1 MGSTTLDIREKL
13 LDSSEK
19 FRKLSKE
26 HSKYDQKL
34 GNLLD
39 KSFLSDE
46 ERVEE
51 VNLKKLKLQVKDQME
66 RMIRD
71 FKQSGVG

>member
-13 LDSSEK
+13 LHSSEK
-19 FRKLSKE
+19 FRKLFEE
-26 HSKYDQKL
+26 HSQYDQKL
-34 GNLLD
+34 GDLLD
-39 KSFLSDE
+39 KSFLSEE

-71 FKQSGVG
+71 FKQGGVG

>member
-1 MGSTTLDIREKL
+1 MGSTTVEVREKL
-13 LDSSEK
+13 LHSSEK
-19 FRKLSKE
+19 FRKLSEE

-34 GNLLD
+34 GDLSG
-39 KSFLSDE
+39 KSFLSEE

>member
-13 LDSSEK
+13 LHSSEK
-19 FRKLSKE
+19 FRKLLEE
-26 HSKYDQKL
+26 HSQYDQKL

-39 KSFLSDE
+39 KSFLSEE

-71 FKQSGVG
+71 FKQGVVG